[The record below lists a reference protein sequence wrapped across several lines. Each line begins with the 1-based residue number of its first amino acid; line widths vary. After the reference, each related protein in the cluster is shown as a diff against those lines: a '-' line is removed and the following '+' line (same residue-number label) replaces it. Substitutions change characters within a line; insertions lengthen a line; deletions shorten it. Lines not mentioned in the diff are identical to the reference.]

1 MGVEIVKAA
10 MVYGKSLS
18 GNGYK
23 VLVAMSMSALDKPI
37 NGRPASLYWGGWDA
51 LAVALGHEN
60 ADRNSAGHNAV
71 ARAVRELRNGQHIT
85 PMVDAGRGTRQS
97 YMVHPGGLRRS
108 EQGEQNAHAAG
119 EQSAHAKGEQNAHQ
133 RVSKTVPPRKEQG
146 SSGLTHDTTPHEA
159 ASTTGSDVASEKPAE
174 KKSGGVVGH
183 AHVGAHDDDC
193 QVCGCSKLNR
203 VHSGFRPLRA
213 V

>member
-23 VLVAMSMSALDKPI
+23 VLIAMSMSALDKPS
-37 NGRPASLYWGGWDA
+37 NGRPPGLYWGGWDA
-51 LAVALGHEN
+51 LAVSLGHEN

-71 ARAVRELRNGQHIT
+71 ARAIRELRAAKHIT

-97 YMVHPGGLRRS
+97 YSVHPGGLKDAGK
-108 EQGEQNAHAAG
+108 GEQNAHARG
-119 EQSAHAKGEQNAHQ
+119 EQSAHTKGEQNAHQ

-146 SSGLTHDTTPHEA
+146 SSSDLSQDTTPHEA
-159 ASTTGSDVASEKPAE
+159 ASTTGSDGASKNEAE
-174 KKSGGVVGH
+174 KSEVEPH
-183 AHVGAHDDDC
+183 AFEAGDYDEC
-193 QVCGCSKLNR
+193 RVCGFTSLNIIHAR
-203 VHSGFRPLRA
+203 HRPRRA